1 MRVLMTP
8 KQQAAALFLL
18 LCSFSVLAVPTG
30 PVIGKVTLVLGSV
43 QGVDQDGDQF
53 EVVRGADLYAGYTL
67 NTGRRSMVRAE
78 MNDGTSLTLSQ
89 NGEAT
94 LDNFSFDATRST
106 GGFNATV
113 RRGGFKYASGQL
125 GKFSVSRQHS
135 TISTPAGVIGVRG
148 TVIEATISP
157 SGKVTLR
164 VTEGSVSFITPGGY
178 IDVGVGAAGEVLE
191 VAEDGTTKVMENPPA
206 ALQAVMKD
214 LQTLVKQAESNEG
227 DSSYTL
233 TYDDGDDRNDDSESG
248 GQGDLEITEDED
260 GEPIISPTIPQ

>member
-8 KQQAAALFLL
+8 KQQAAALLLL

-206 ALQAVMKD
+206 ALQAVMND
-214 LQTLVKQAESNEG
+214 LQTLVEQAESNDG

-233 TYDDGDDRNDDSESG
+233 TYDDGTEEESDSG